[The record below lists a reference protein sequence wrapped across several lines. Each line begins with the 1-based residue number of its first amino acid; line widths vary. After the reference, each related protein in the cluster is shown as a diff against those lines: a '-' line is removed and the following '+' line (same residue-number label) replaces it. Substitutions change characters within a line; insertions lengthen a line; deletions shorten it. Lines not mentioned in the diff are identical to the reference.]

1 MLAISLEAAVVI
13 FAALWFAFYCAVIM
27 TDREKLKH
35 ELDALNRFIR
45 EHWVEL
51 ESKNL
56 SPDDRMHVR
65 RHVTLLRD
73 ELTALLLRLNDLDEK
88 STA

>member
-1 MLAISLEAAVVI
+1 VGANETEDEDLMA
-13 FAALWFAFYCAVIM
+13 
-27 TDREKLKH
+27 DNEKLKH
-35 ELDALNRFIR
+35 EMDSLNRLIR
-45 EHWVEL
+45 LDWAEL

-56 SPDDRMHVR
+56 SPTERMAIR

-73 ELTALLLRLNDLDEK
+73 ELTALLLRLNELDER

>member
-1 MLAISLEAAVVI
+1 MVDS
-13 FAALWFAFYCAVIM
+13 
-27 TDREKLKH
+27 EKLKRH
-35 ELDALNRFIR
+35 MDSLNRLIR
-45 EHWVEL
+45 LDWVEL

-56 SPDDRMHVR
+56 SPAGRMEIR

-73 ELTALLLRLNDLDEK
+73 ELTALLLRLNELDER

>member
-1 MLAISLEAAVVI
+1 MSEHEKL
-13 FAALWFAFYCAVIM
+13 
-27 TDREKLKH
+27 DREKLKH
-35 ELDALNRFIR
+35 ELVALNRFVR

-56 SPDDRMHVR
+56 SPDDRMHIR
-65 RHVTLLRD
+65 RYVTALRD
-73 ELTALLLRLNDLDEK
+73 ELTALLLRLNDLDER

>member
-1 MLAISLEAAVVI
+1 MVDS
-13 FAALWFAFYCAVIM
+13 
-27 TDREKLKH
+27 EKLKRH
-35 ELDALNRFIR
+35 MDSLNRLIR
-45 EHWVEL
+45 LDWAEL

-56 SPDDRMHVR
+56 GPVDRMEIR

-73 ELTALLLRLNDLDEK
+73 ELTALLLRLNELDER

>member
-1 MLAISLEAAVVI
+1 MVDS
-13 FAALWFAFYCAVIM
+13 
-27 TDREKLKH
+27 EKLKRH
-35 ELDALNRFIR
+35 MDSLNRLIR
-45 EHWVEL
+45 LDWVEL

-56 SPDDRMHVR
+56 TAADRMEIR

-73 ELTALLLRLNDLDEK
+73 ELTALLLRLNELDER

>member
-1 MLAISLEAAVVI
+1 MANS
-13 FAALWFAFYCAVIM
+13 
-27 TDREKLKH
+27 EKLKR
-35 ELDALNRFIR
+35 DMDNLNRSIR
-45 EHWVEL
+45 LDWVEL

-56 SPDDRMHVR
+56 TPADRMDIR

-73 ELTALLLRLNDLDEK
+73 ELTALLLRLNELDER

>member
-1 MLAISLEAAVVI
+1 MS
-13 FAALWFAFYCAVIM
+13 
-27 TDREKLKH
+27 DREKLDRQKLKH
-35 ELDALNRFIR
+35 ERDALNRFVR

-56 SPDDRMHVR
+56 SPDDRMNIR

-73 ELTALLLRLNDLDEK
+73 ELTALLLRLNELDEK
-88 STA
+88 STV

>member
-13 FAALWFAFYCAVIM
+13 FDVLWFTFYCAVIM

-35 ELDALNRFIR
+35 ELDALNRFIQ

-56 SPDDRMHVR
+56 SPHDRMHVR

>member
-1 MLAISLEAAVVI
+1 MADSQ
-13 FAALWFAFYCAVIM
+13 
-27 TDREKLKH
+27 KLKRH
-35 ELDALNRFIR
+35 MDSLNRLIR
-45 EHWVEL
+45 LDWVEL

-56 SPDDRMHVR
+56 SPADRMEIR

-73 ELTALLLRLNDLDEK
+73 ELTALLLRLNELDER

>member
-1 MLAISLEAAVVI
+1 MS
-13 FAALWFAFYCAVIM
+13 
-27 TDREKLKH
+27 DREKLDRQKLTH
-35 ELDALNRFIR
+35 ELDALNRFVR

-56 SPDDRMHVR
+56 SPDDRMNIR

-73 ELTALLLRLNDLDEK
+73 ELTALLLRLNEQHEK
-88 STA
+88 STV

>member
-1 MLAISLEAAVVI
+1 MA
-13 FAALWFAFYCAVIM
+13 
-27 TDREKLKH
+27 DREKLKR
-35 ELDALNRFIR
+35 DMDGLNRSIR
-45 EHWVEL
+45 LDWVEL

-56 SPDDRMHVR
+56 SPADRMDIR

-73 ELTALLLRLNDLDEK
+73 ELLRLNEMDER

>member
-1 MLAISLEAAVVI
+1 MA
-13 FAALWFAFYCAVIM
+13 
-27 TDREKLKH
+27 DREKLKR
-35 ELDALNRFIR
+35 DMDGLNRSIR
-45 EHWVEL
+45 LEWVEL

-56 SPDDRMHVR
+56 SPADRMDIR

-73 ELTALLLRLNDLDEK
+73 ELTALLLRLNELDER

>member
-1 MLAISLEAAVVI
+1 MAG
-13 FAALWFAFYCAVIM
+13 
-27 TDREKLKH
+27 REKLKH
-35 ELDALNRFIR
+35 DLDSLNRSIR
-45 EHWVEL
+45 LDWVEL

-56 SPDDRMHVR
+56 APADRMEIR

-73 ELTALLLRLNDLDEK
+73 ELTALLLRLDELDER

>member
-1 MLAISLEAAVVI
+1 MSEHEKL
-13 FAALWFAFYCAVIM
+13 
-27 TDREKLKH
+27 DREKLKH
-35 ELDALNRFIR
+35 ELVALNSFVR

-56 SPDDRMHVR
+56 SPDDRTHIR
-65 RHVTLLRD
+65 RHVTMLRD
-73 ELTALLLRLNDLDEK
+73 ELTVLLLRLNELDEK

>member
-1 MLAISLEAAVVI
+1 MANG
-13 FAALWFAFYCAVIM
+13 
-27 TDREKLKH
+27 EKLKR
-35 ELDALNRFIR
+35 DMDSLNRSIR
-45 EHWVEL
+45 LDWVEL

-56 SPDDRMHVR
+56 SPADRMDMR

-73 ELTALLLRLNDLDEK
+73 ELTALLLRLNELDER

>member
-1 MLAISLEAAVVI
+1 MSEREKL
-13 FAALWFAFYCAVIM
+13 
-27 TDREKLKH
+27 DREKLKH
-35 ELDALNRFIR
+35 ELVALNRFVR

-56 SPDDRMHVR
+56 GPDDRMHIR
-65 RHVTLLRD
+65 RHVTMLRD
-73 ELTALLLRLNDLDEK
+73 ELTALLLTLNELDEK

>member
-1 MLAISLEAAVVI
+1 MEPNRDMDPMA
-13 FAALWFAFYCAVIM
+13 
-27 TDREKLKH
+27 DREELKR
-35 ELDALNRFIR
+35 DMDSLNRSIR
-45 EHWVEL
+45 LDWVEL

-56 SPDDRMHVR
+56 SPADRMEIR

-73 ELTALLLRLNDLDEK
+73 ELTALLLRLNELDER

>member
-1 MLAISLEAAVVI
+1 MS
-13 FAALWFAFYCAVIM
+13 
-27 TDREKLKH
+27 DREKLDRQKLKH
-35 ELDALNRFIR
+35 ELDALNRFVR

-56 SPDDRMHVR
+56 SPDDRMNIR

-73 ELTALLLRLNDLDEK
+73 ELTALLLRLNELDEK
-88 STA
+88 STV

>member
-51 ESKNL
+51 EIEEPG
-56 SPDDRMHVR
+56 PDDRMHVR
-65 RHVTLLRD
+65 RHVTLLRG
-73 ELTALLLRLNDLDEK
+73 ELTALLLKLNELDEK